1 MSSFIKDVGDV
12 FNPKKLE
19 VESRRHGGRLRSF
32 FDLGI
37 TSGVK
42 SLSKSFGTRTAL
54 DGTSDDSRST
64 VLAAERTERDR
75 GGRTRQSGQARRRR
89 RTALSGG
96 DTLKL
101 SQPGI
106 LGV

>member
-1 MSSFIKDVGDV
+1 MSSFIKDVGDI
-12 FNPKKLE
+12 FNPKQLE
-19 VESRRHGGRLRSF
+19 KESRRHGGRLRSVV
-32 FDLGI
+32 DLGI
-37 TSGVK
+37 TSGVRSIRK
-42 SLSKSFGTRTAL
+42 SLDPSLPS
-54 DGTSDDSRST
+54 TSISDESTST

-75 GGRTRQSGQARRRR
+75 GGRTRQSGARRRR